1 MGLVTT
7 ARYKMRALMAA
18 SSIGILIGASVGSA
32 YLGGRLAHDNSA
44 RHVAGRLMQLASV
57 SKDGK
62 IDDSAV
68 RMLEAADAGHVVS
81 PTAMDIAMR
90 FSHYAGADGDGGPNM
105 LMAQT
110 LTAQNLTA
118 MRTSDDMRLQR
129 GLPTAEIVRASL
141 DITNSAAQLM
151 SDHPVRAAAAM
162 VFTAHSQNDSDCLTQ
177 AVYYEA
183 RGEGADG
190 MRAVAQVILNR
201 VRHPAYPKTICGV
214 VYQGAY
220 QHVSCQFSFVCN
232 GAMGGPLEAW
242 AWRRA
247 KSVAEAALGGYVMT
261 AVGTATSFHTTG
273 VNPGWSGTMDRVTQ
287 VGSHIFYQFR
297 GRGSHIGA
305 GDNVM
310 PSDSV
315 PNVTQVD
322 ANAPVDAAAAASA
335 QTDADTATTQL
346 LNAVSK
352 AQSMPR
358 PVTVSAQITGKSAK
372 DIIAEVSLP
381 APTAT
386 KVSLASADTSPVH

>member
-1 MGLVTT
+1 
-7 ARYKMRALMAA
+7 MRALMAA

-62 IDDSAV
+62 IDDSSV
-68 RMLEAADAGHVVS
+68 RMLEAADDGHVVS

-90 FSHYAGADGDGGPNM
+90 FSHYAGADGDGGPNQNM
-105 LMAQT
+105 L
-110 LTAQNLTA
+110 LAQNLTA
-118 MRTSDDMRLQR
+118 MRTSDDMRQMR
-129 GLPTAEIVRASL
+129 GLPSVQIVRASL
-141 DITNSAAQLM
+141 DITASAAQM
-151 SDHPVRAAAAM
+151 VSDHPIRTASAM
-162 VFTAHSQNDSDCLTQ
+162 VFKAHSQNDSDCLTQ

-183 RGEGADG
+183 RGEGTDG

-232 GAMGGPLEAW
+232 GAMSGPLEAW

-247 KSVAEAALGGYVMT
+247 KSVAEAALGGYVMSG
-261 AVGTATSFHTTG
+261 VGTATSFHTTG
-273 VNPGWSGTMDRVTQ
+273 VNPGWSGTMDRVAQ
-287 VGSHIFYQFR
+287 IGSHIFYQFR
-297 GRGSHIGA
+297 GRGSHIGG

-310 PSDSV
+310 PSDAV
-315 PNVTQVD
+315 PNVTQVQADVPAD
-322 ANAPVDAAAAASA
+322 ATGDNAATPTPDG
-335 QTDADTATTQL
+335 DNATTQV
-346 LNAVSK
+346 LNAVSR
-352 AQSMPR
+352 AQSMPK

-381 APTAT
+381 APTPT
-386 KVSLASADTSPVH
+386 RTSLASNDMPAVVKP